1 MATATMVGMMFMA
14 FMRAI
19 IIGFIAWCLET
30 RANVNLII
38 TMMYYLRRSHHW
50 RRHEYDRRE
59 DDDEHAQALY
69 DYGRI
74 HEFYLSASV

>member
-1 MATATMVGMMFMA
+1 MKMATATMAGMMFMA

-38 TMMYYLRRSHHW
+38 TMMYYIARS
-50 RRHEYDRRE
+50 
-59 DDDEHAQALY
+59 
-69 DYGRI
+69 
-74 HEFYLSASV
+74 